1 MSGPNWR
8 TVPPLVFVLVG
19 CAAVMHATW
28 NVILKAGGDPLRTSG
43 RRAWR
48 ASPSACRSRWGVG
61 SLGAPSVPIEAIAL
75 AVVSGTLEFLYF
87 VFLSAA
93 YRRGELSV
101 VYPIARGS
109 APLLAVA
116 AGVILLGERL
126 GPEGAMGVAAL
137 AAGILALQR
146 PWRALRQ
153 GAGQGGAGI
162 FALATGVTI
171 AAYSAVDR
179 VGARLV
185 EPWLYAAMLFSV
197 STALLLLWIR
207 FVDGRLGRVG
217 VGDGFGNTGHAANAV
232 AEARSVARRTLARR
246 LVAGSDGSR
255 AHRDRRV
262 LARPRGLHAR
272 AAQRRCAATRIGGGA
287 RFGLGIIPPSRS
299 GGPRRRGAPDRGRR
313 ARRARG
319 LASRARIVPVATDTA
334 RGTGSRRPVPAAA
347 PRQATTPPWQP
358 WSDPR

>member
-1 MSGPNWR
+1 M
-8 TVPPLVFVLVG
+8 PPLVFALVG

-43 RRAWR
+43 RLSMASVAVGVPIALAAW
-48 ASPSACRSRWGVG
+48 V
-61 SLGAPSVPIEAIAL
+61 SLGAPSVPVEAIAL
-75 AVVSGTLEFLYF
+75 AVASGALEFLYF

-126 GPEGAMGVAAL
+126 GLEGALGVAAL
-137 AAGILALQR
+137 AAGILVLQR
-146 PWRALRQ
+146 PWRALRR
-153 GAGQGGAGI
+153 GAGQGGAGA

-197 STALLLLWIR
+197 STALLVLWIR
-207 FVDGRLGRVG
+207 FVDGRLVRDSS
-217 VGDGFGNTGHAANAV
+217 DGTPSGAAPWPAATAAGLIATGAYLLVLAAY
-232 AEARSVARRTLARR
+232 TLAPLSVVAPLRESAVVLVSGWGSFR
-246 LVAGSDGSR
+246 LREAADR
-255 AHRDRRV
+255 ADAFR
-262 LARPRGLHAR
+262 
-272 AAQRRCAATRIGGGA
+272 RIGGAGLVLLGA
-287 RFGLGIIPPSRS
+287 LL
-299 GGPRRRGAPDRGRR
+299 
-313 ARRARG
+313 
-319 LASRARIVPVATDTA
+319 LALE
-334 RGTGSRRPVPAAA
+334 
-347 PRQATTPPWQP
+347 
-358 WSDPR
+358 